1 MHFDILLHERYLFLN
16 ELSGV
21 TNFVE
26 AIPIS
31 FDLKEIKR
39 F

>member
-1 MHFDILLHERYLFLN
+1 MHFHILLHERYLFLN
-16 ELSGV
+16 ESRSV

-26 AIPIS
+26 AILIS

>member
-1 MHFDILLHERYLFLN
+1 MHFHILLHERYLFLN
-16 ELSGV
+16 ESSGV

-26 AIPIS
+26 AILTS
-31 FDLKEIKR
+31 FDLKEIKQ